1 LIRATISREPAH
13 RSWSA
18 DPAGALSPSVAVA
31 LSTFPTNAM
40 SPAIR
45 FFSVN
50 GLLSE
55 DKLVWAAGNFRDQQQ
70 RVRPRLEAMEAGGFW
85 PTPSRSRLLT
95 VEPDLFVEELQRR
108 CSIRACCGAVPTD
121 PEHAR
126 IVGIASPVGGEGD
139 VARAQI
145 SRLFRKLAER
155 HRPAV
160 RCRRDDSLR
169 CNAFCY
175 PIMQRLQRIEA
186 VRRNSATGT
195 A

>member
-1 LIRATISREPAH
+1 MIRATISREPAH

-85 PTPSRSRLLT
+85 LTPSRMTAIPRDGPAIKKRKGRAGAAR
-95 VEPDLFVEELQRR
+95 PDQ
-108 CSIRACCGAVPTD
+108 
-121 PEHAR
+121 
-126 IVGIASPVGGEGD
+126 
-139 VARAQI
+139 
-145 SRLFRKLAER
+145 
-155 HRPAV
+155 
-160 RCRRDDSLR
+160 SLIDR
-169 CNAFCY
+169 
-175 PIMQRLQRIEA
+175 
-186 VRRNSATGT
+186 
-195 A
+195 